1 MFKMAQNDST
11 QGPDT
16 HTVTEAK
23 QAMRRLE
30 KDVLAIITKFE
41 EEYGI
46 TVQDIGTGV
55 SDELTENGIRT
66 RTSSIR
72 IYGGI

>member
-1 MFKMAQNDST
+1 MT
-11 QGPDT
+11 QGPDI

-30 KDVLAIITKFE
+30 KDIMSIITEFE
-41 EEYGI
+41 DEYGI

-55 SDELTENGIRT
+55 SEKLTENGTRT
-66 RTSSIR
+66 RTSSVR